1 MSKEIFESYHKVR
14 TFECDSYG
22 HVNNATYLNYL
33 EYARMEALEKKG
45 ITLPLL
51 KNSGYMVIIK
61 KVEIEYKYPASIG
74 EILKIKTWLKDH
86 RNTSGTFRQEV
97 SREFDNRQVAIADV
111 LWVFTN
117 LEGRPIPIPKI
128 IQEAFGFELK
138 SRGLGKTKL

>member
-45 ITLPLL
+45 ITLALL
-51 KNSGYMVIIK
+51 RSSGYMVIIK
-61 KVEIEYKYPASIG
+61 RVDIEYKYPASMG
-74 EILKIKTWLKDH
+74 EILKIKTWLKDY
-86 RNTSGTFRQEV
+86 RNTSGTFRQEII
-97 SREFDNRQVAIADV
+97 REFDSRQVALADV

-117 LEGRPIPIPKI
+117 LEGRPIPIPQI
-128 IQEAFGFELK
+128 IQKAFGFKLK
-138 SRGLGKTKL
+138 SRNRG